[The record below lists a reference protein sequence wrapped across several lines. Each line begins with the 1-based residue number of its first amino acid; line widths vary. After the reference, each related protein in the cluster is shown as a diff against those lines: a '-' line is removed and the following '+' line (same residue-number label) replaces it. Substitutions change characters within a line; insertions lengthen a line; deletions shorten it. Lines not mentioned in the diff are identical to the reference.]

1 MLVLTVSDSLA
12 MPLLALQK
20 NTHSLSLSLSL
31 RHSCYAALLLCK
43 LSLALPLLLC
53 RSLAM
58 RCLHLPIRQVTP
70 WRTAVA
76 QLGKSAVHAASR
88 GVN

>member
-12 MPLLALQK
+12 MPLL
-20 NTHSLSLSLSL
+20 
-31 RHSCYAALLLCK
+31 LCK
-43 LSLALPLLLC
+43 KTHTLSLALSLLLC

-76 QLGKSAVHAASR
+76 QLGKSAGHAASR
-88 GVN
+88 GVNRTTDLDTPLLIS